1 MESLND
7 CDFSCTCSHKMF
19 LIECVGSDLTV
30 HDAARENPEN
40 HYLSLPRAPS
50 NLALIKCLHGQ
61 DIHSFPGQ
69 PAPAPTAL
77 HPSMLQ
83 VPELNAALQVW
94 SHKSGVENRLP
105 WHASKIYFH
114 AAQDT
119 TGFLGCKC
127 SCCCLMFSFLSSNTL
142 KPFSPGLLST
152 IYCPACIHI
161 WDCPDAGAEPCIWPN
176 WTASGSHGLPLK
188 PVIVPLDAS
197 TVLQHTDFTTQ
208 CGIDLKLAETA
219 PSPMVHVTEKDIK
232 GTSLSTDP

>member
-40 HYLSLPRAPS
+40 HYLSLTRAPS

-119 TGFLGCKC
+119 TGFLGCKGTLLAHVQFAIRQNSQVFFWQGWASEPPSLC
-127 SCCCLMFSFLSSNTL
+127 FSRLNKLSSL
-142 KPFSPGLLST
+142 GHFP
-152 IYCPACIHI
+152 
-161 WDCPDAGAEPCIWPN
+161 
-176 WTASGSHGLPLK
+176 
-188 PVIVPLDAS
+188 
-197 TVLQHTDFTTQ
+197 
-208 CGIDLKLAETA
+208 
-219 PSPMVHVTEKDIK
+219 
-232 GTSLSTDP
+232 